1 MNSVKL
7 YSNGSAVI
15 SKGVDLNGP
24 TKVSIPVKSSDLDD
38 VVSSLSVHGDVTL
51 PEPPS
56 YTPANSNT
64 TTLSLDGKSVMRDL
78 ATKLRGA
85 EVQIQI
91 AGGPK
96 VVTGK
101 LYGVQTYQQETNGS
115 VFEKY
120 RVLVGTDQGI
130 VPCEEASILS
140 LRFTE
145 PSVQEEIDKSLQASF
160 QQIKPDS
167 RFVDLTIVPNNGAK
181 EAMISYATPVA
192 AWKIRYQL
200 RFLKGVASLEGQA
213 VVDNDTDD
221 DWKSVNLSVIV
232 GEPIS
237 FSTDIAEI
245 RRPQRSR
252 VNVVSDRTV
261 GAVSADETIRSRDLK
276 PMRSFAASATTVA
289 GFENGG
295 RLAKMACVAPDYNS
309 YEGGGELEC
318 AAMPSVM
325 SLATVEEAE
334 VKESG
339 DFSIFTSPNPVTILS
354 KKSAIIGLFSLPLED
369 ARSVL
374 LYKGEG
380 TRPYRAVKFN
390 NTTQN
395 SLGKGVCEVY
405 VEGDRQGK
413 CVLEATKQGQES
425 LLVHALETGVKVF
438 KQESPVETRQVA
450 LRIKDGVIYC
460 ENLLTVQ
467 TTYKIDNAK
476 AEEFDFDLEYTRK
489 YPGSKLEFKSDAT
502 VTAADTSKGQRVSA
516 KLPTNG
522 ELTIEVTESLVTKQQ
537 YHIGTAWL
545 QNAIIDV
552 KHPLARNKNINKVI
566 ELQAK
571 VDQINEAI
579 EVAETELETHESDQE
594 RLLKLIPNVALEQ
607 AGHYKNDLNESEQAI
622 RTLNKTTLPNL
633 RKELSAAEKEVQSAL
648 GSLRAS
654 WSESP
659 SQGSADEAEPA
670 K

>member
-15 SKGVDLNGP
+15 SKGIDLDGP
-24 TKVSIPVKSSDLDD
+24 TKVSIPVKSTDLDD

-64 TTLSLDGKSVMRDL
+64 TTLSIDGKSVMRDL
-78 ATKLRGA
+78 ATKLRGS
-85 EVQIQI
+85 EVEITV

-96 VVTGK
+96 TVVGK

-120 RVLVGTDQGI
+120 RVLVGTQQGI
-130 VPCEEASILS
+130 VPCDEGLILS
-140 LRFTE
+140 LKFTE
-145 PSVQEEIDKSLQASF
+145 PSVQEEIDKSLQAAF

-167 RFVDLTIVPNNGAK
+167 RFVDLTIVPNGEAK

-221 DWKSVNLSVIV
+221 DWKDVNLSVIV

-252 VNVVSDRTV
+252 VNVVSDRTI
-261 GAVSADETIRSRDLK
+261 GAVSAAETVRARNVNT
-276 PMRSFAASATTVA
+276 ASLRGGTTTA
-289 GFENGG
+289 GFEGARMAKLACAAPAGG
-295 RLAKMACVAPDYNS
+295 ALES
-309 YEGGGELEC
+309 YEY
-318 AAMPSVM
+318 SVDVDEDCYIPVRPE
-325 SLATVEEAE
+325 AAE

-339 DFSIFTSPNPVTILS
+339 DFSIYTSPNPVTILS
-354 KKSAIIGLFSLPLED
+354 KKSAIIGLFSLPLDD

-390 NTTQN
+390 NTTPN

-438 KQESPVETRQVA
+438 KEEATPERRQVA
-450 LRIKDGVIYC
+450 LRIKAGVIYC
-460 ENLLTVQ
+460 ENLLTIQ

-476 AEEFDFDLEYTRK
+476 AEEFDFDLEYARK
-489 YPGSKLEFKSDAT
+489 YPGSKVEFKSDVQLT
-502 VTAADTSKGQRVSA
+502 STDTSNGQRVSA
-516 KLPTNG
+516 KLPSAG
-522 ELTIEVTESLVTKQQ
+522 QLTIEATETLVQSQQ
-537 YHIGTAWL
+537 YHVNTDWL
-545 QNAIIDV
+545 KNSIIDT
-552 KHPLARNKNINKVI
+552 KHPLARNKNINKVV

-571 VDQINEAI
+571 VDEINEAI
-579 EVAETELETHESDQE
+579 EVAEEELQSFEADQE
-594 RLLKLIPNVALEQ
+594 RLLKLIPSVSVEQ
-607 AGHYKNDLNESEQAI
+607 AGQYKTDLNESEQAI
-622 RTLNKTTLPNL
+622 RTLKRTTLPEL
-633 RKELSAAEKEVQSAL
+633 RKSLSAAEKEAQSAL
-648 GSLRAS
+648 DSLRANWAES
-654 WSESP
+654 SQTGVSEDDD
-659 SQGSADEAEPA
+659 SA